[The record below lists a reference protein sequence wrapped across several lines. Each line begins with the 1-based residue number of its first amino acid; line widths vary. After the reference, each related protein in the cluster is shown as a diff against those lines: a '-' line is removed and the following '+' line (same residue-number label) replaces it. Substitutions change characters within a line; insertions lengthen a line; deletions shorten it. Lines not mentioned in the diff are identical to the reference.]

1 MNPLVYGHVTNTDKS
16 IPYQYNRSYPQTAH
30 RRQMN
35 KTSLKSFH
43 LHLVSDST
51 GETVGIVARA
61 SLVQFES
68 VEANEHL
75 WSMVRTENQ
84 VQEVIDA
91 IGKNPGFVLYTI
103 VNENLRNL
111 LEDGCRKLQV
121 PCIAVLDPVVAKL
134 GAHLDAEIHAQPGR
148 QHVMDAEY
156 FSRIE
161 AMHFVL
167 SHDDGQSTRDLEQAD
182 VVLLG
187 VSRTSKTP
195 TSIYL
200 ANRGIKTANIPIVP
214 GSELPEELFT
224 ANGPLII
231 GLTKDPKRLVEIRRQ
246 RLRIL
251 DQDEET
257 DYVNLDIV
265 SKEINDARRLFTK
278 HDWPVI
284 NVSRKSIEET
294 AATIIQLY
302 NRRREQ
308 NS

>member
-1 MNPLVYGHVTNTDKS
+1 
-16 IPYQYNRSYPQTAH
+16 
-30 RRQMN
+30 MN
-35 KTSLKSFH
+35 KANVKTFH

-51 GETVGIVARA
+51 GETVGLVARA
-61 SLVQFES
+61 CLAQFDAI
-68 VEANEHL
+68 EATEHL
-75 WSMVRTENQ
+75 WTMIRSEDQ
-84 VQEVIDA
+84 VEEI
-91 IGKNPGFVLYTI
+91 ISGIKKNPGFVLYTI
-103 VNENLRNL
+103 VNNETRDI

-121 PCIAVLDPVVAKL
+121 PCIAVLDPVIAEL
-134 GAHLDAEIHAQPGR
+134 GAHLDAEVHPQPGR

-167 SHDDGQSTRDLEQAD
+167 SHDDGQSTWDLDQAD
-182 VVLLG
+182 VVLVG

-214 GSELPEELFT
+214 GCALPDELFS
-224 ANGPLII
+224 AAGPLIV

-246 RLRIL
+246 RLRLL

-257 DYVNLDIV
+257 DYVDLDKV
-265 SKEINDARRLFTK
+265 STEINDARRLFTK
-278 HDWPVI
+278 YDWPVI

-294 AATIIQLY
+294 AATVLQLY
-302 NRRREQ
+302 SRRKEQ
-308 NS
+308 LS

>member
-1 MNPLVYGHVTNTDKS
+1 
-16 IPYQYNRSYPQTAH
+16 
-30 RRQMN
+30 
-35 KTSLKSFH
+35 
-43 LHLVSDST
+43 
-51 GETVGIVARA
+51 
-61 SLVQFES
+61 
-68 VEANEHL
+68 
-75 WSMVRTENQ
+75 
-84 VQEVIDA
+84 
-91 IGKNPGFVLYTI
+91 
-103 VNENLRNL
+103 
-111 LEDGCRKLQV
+111 
-121 PCIAVLDPVVAKL
+121 
-134 GAHLDAEIHAQPGR
+134 
-148 QHVMDAEY
+148 MDAEY

-167 SHDDGQSTRDLEQAD
+167 SHDDGQSTRDLDQAD

-214 GSELPEELFT
+214 SSELPEELFT
-224 ANGPLII
+224 ANSPLII

-246 RLRIL
+246 RLRML

-257 DYVNLDIV
+257 DYVNLDKV

-278 HDWPVI
+278 HDWQVI

-302 NRRREQ
+302 NRCREQ
-308 NS
+308 ES

>member
-1 MNPLVYGHVTNTDKS
+1 MKDD
-16 IPYQYNRSYPQTAH
+16 
-30 RRQMN
+30 N
-35 KTSLKSFH
+35 KKSFH

-51 GETVGIVARA
+51 GETVSLLARA
-61 SLVQFES
+61 CLVQFDD
-68 VEANEHL
+68 VEAHEHL
-75 WSMVRTENQ
+75 WAMVRTEDQ
-84 VQEVIDA
+84 VKEILA
-91 IGKNPGFVLYTI
+91 GIKENPGFVLNTF
-103 VNENLRNL
+103 VNEDIRTMI
-111 LEDGCRKLQV
+111 EDGCRKLQV
-121 PCIAVLDPVVAKL
+121 PCIAVLDPVLEEL
-134 GAHLDAEIHAQPGR
+134 GAHLGSEVHARPGR

-167 SHDDGQSTRDLEQAD
+167 AHDDGQLTRDLNQAD

-200 ANRGIKTANIPIVP
+200 ANRGIKTANVPIVP
-214 GSELPEELFT
+214 GCALPDELFRAT
-224 ANGPLII
+224 EPMIV

-246 RLRIL
+246 RLKML

-257 DYVNLDIV
+257 DYVDLEKV
-265 SKEINDARRLFTK
+265 SKEINDARRLYTK

-294 AATIIQLY
+294 AATIIQMY
-302 NRRREQ
+302 NRRKELDT
-308 NS
+308 